1 MKQYLSLTVI
11 LAVFWLINS
20 GHYTPLLLGLGALS
34 VLLIL
39 YVIKRMERVDGESEP
54 SIVMSVYLPYYLFWL
69 VIEIV
74 KSNIDVVM
82 RVWKGEEAISPTV
95 FKVKASQKSD
105 VCRVLYANS
114 ITMTPGTITL
124 DIDGD
129 TFEVHALSGDGKAG
143 VMTGEMDR
151 QVSKLES

>member
-1 MKQYLSLTVI
+1 
-11 LAVFWLINS
+11 
-20 GHYTPLLLGLGALS
+20 
-34 VLLIL
+34 
-39 YVIKRMERVDGESEP
+39 MERVDGESEP